1 MDRAQ
6 QKQFRIYWDRRIKNL
21 ADYFSKHHS
30 GAHHKQVRPICLHI
44 RESPDSLQGCIKL
57 LALRAPQLQEIIRLA
72 GVQHKQAAAA

>member
-6 QKQFRIYWDRRIKNL
+6 QKQFKIYWDRGVKNL

-30 GAHHKQVRPICLHI
+30 AAHHKQVRPIFLHT

-57 LALRAPQLQEIIRLA
+57 LALRAPKLQEIIRLA